1 MYKLTDHIWLFPGS
15 LETDRPVLALITGVR
30 RSLFIDT
37 GNSSK
42 LATDLYTSLLA
53 YDADLDVDS
62 HVNDPISR
70 NGLKVRSSEALES
83 AHDQPSLRVAPRR
96 RAG

>member
-42 LATDLYTSLLA
+42 LATDLYTSLVA
-53 YDADLDVDS
+53 YDADSV
-62 HVNDPISR
+62 DPIFKSVARLARRSGQR
-70 NGLKVRSSEALES
+70 NHTVVPVPE
-83 AHDQPSLRVAPRR
+83 
-96 RAG
+96 